1 MLGLGCGGV
10 YPLAAT
16 MTAESSDNQE
26 DGAKAVALTF
36 SMQGVGYLAV
46 PLVAWTLLSIFPED
60 SDMAWRLLL
69 GFGCIPGIGLMALRL
84 HRQLVKSP
92 ASEDIVDAAKMRNST
107 IVASTREVPVSVIDA
122 IQMEAN
128 LVRKIL
134 GTGGC
139 WFLFDVLFYGNT
151 LFQPVVLGAAFG
163 ESETVLK
170 SAMDS
175 SIISALA
182 LPGYFISI
190 IAVGRQSP
198 RFIQSQGF
206 LVMGIMYAFIG
217 LSFKSLAHEKFLLL
231 GLYGST
237 FFFSNYGP
245 NATVSIV
252 SQTTELLSEV
262 LLTLF
267 PISDLYATLDDLLS
281 PVSINL
287 KWSMCG
293 LRQGRGLARKF
304 AICHSSCEV
313 WARSDYAGMLLHLVC
328 GHGNFA
334 YVCVGTGRPKK
345 FDKAGADCAET
356 TLASTYEGCSERT
369 IFCRLFRQCIETN
382 RRLA

>member
-1 MLGLGCGGV
+1 MAITPFIYSLPVSDFFVGRCLCWQVSLSEVNLDDSHSICSHLLAWRFVLGVGCGGV

-36 SMQGVGYLAV
+36 SMQGVGYLVV
-46 PLVAWTLLSIFPED
+46 PLVAWALLSIFPED

-69 GFGCIPGIGLMALRL
+69 GFGCIPGACLMALRL

-92 ASEDIVDAAKMRNST
+92 ASEDIVVTAKMRKST
-107 IVASTREVPVSVIDA
+107 IAVSAREVPVSVIDA

-139 WFLFDVLFYGNT
+139 WFLFDILFYGNT
-151 LFQPVVLGAAFG
+151 LFQPIVLGAAFG
-163 ESETVLK
+163 DSETVLK

-182 LPGYFISI
+182 LPGYFISL
-190 IAVGRQSP
+190 IAVGRHQSP
-198 RFIQSQGF
+198 RSIQSQGF
-206 LVMGIMYAFIG
+206 LVMGILYAFIG
-217 LSFKSLAHEKFLLL
+217 LYFKALAHEKFLLL
-231 GLYGST
+231 SLYGST

-252 SQTTELLSEV
+252 TQTTEPLSQV

-267 PISDLYATLDDLLS
+267 
-281 PVSINL
+281 
-287 KWSMCG
+287 
-293 LRQGRGLARKF
+293 
-304 AICHSSCEV
+304 SS
-313 WARSDYAGMLLHLVC
+313 
-328 GHGNFA
+328 
-334 YVCVGTGRPKK
+334 
-345 FDKAGADCAET
+345 
-356 TLASTYEGCSERT
+356 
-369 IFCRLFRQCIETN
+369 
-382 RRLA
+382 